1 MNDSPPTASSG
12 PIDKFL
18 NFIEYAGNKL
28 PDPAVL
34 FLLLM
39 IGVWLI
45 SWPLSKVEFNAFH
58 PVNRDTVSASVAGK
72 LSFANLKL
80 GDSTRKGS
88 EQQVVVSENCEAIIT
103 DADGNEVERLS
114 VPVGSTLS
122 MSDGDITVVM
132 DADLQDPPEI
142 VPQMIELWRQG
153 YDVVNAVRTKRKEN
167 WLLRLSYKLF
177 YRIYRPMVDI
187 EVAVDSGDFS
197 LMDRKVVKAMNQL
210 PEKNRFV
217 RGLRSWVGFSS
228 IQWQYERQERAAGE
242 TKYSLGRLMKL
253 AFDGIFNFS
262 FKPLSFLLFCGAF
275 FFAVSVLLGIMF
287 ITSRLTGLELLGQSA
302 SAVPG
307 FTTIA
312 ILMLFF
318 GSVQLLSVGIVGEYL
333 ARIYQEVKDRP
344 TFVIESVVGKEQ

>member
-1 MNDSPPTASSG
+1 MPNDKVQTTQLRP
-12 PIDKFL
+12 
-18 NFIEYAGNKL
+18 KL
-28 PDPAVL
+28 AE
-34 FLLLM
+34 
-39 IGVWLI
+39 
-45 SWPLSKVEFNAFH
+45 STLS
-58 PVNRDTVSASVAGK
+58 
-72 LSFANLKL
+72 
-80 GDSTRKGS
+80 
-88 EQQVVVSENCEAIIT
+88 VVVPCFNESAVFPLTHEKLLQVLGQGPFKLDLLYI
-103 DADGNEVERLS
+103 DDGSVDGTRDLIRQVAKEDSRVSGVFLS
-114 VPVGSTLS
+114 RNFGHQAAVTAGLS